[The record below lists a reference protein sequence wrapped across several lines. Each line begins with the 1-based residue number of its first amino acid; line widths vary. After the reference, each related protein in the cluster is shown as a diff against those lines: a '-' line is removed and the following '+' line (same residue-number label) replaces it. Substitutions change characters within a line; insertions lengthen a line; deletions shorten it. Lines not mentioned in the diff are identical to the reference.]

1 MPRFAMPQFTMLRR
15 HLFLCLGLLALTSWV
30 LPAQELSSEKNF
42 ETNRAGRG
50 PAVPLS
56 HDKGVIEIRKVK
68 GTVGKV
74 DLELRTI
81 TIVTGKK
88 KIGDLVLSF
97 SQPEGREQIKVSSK
111 AAKLLGKKNMKLE
124 EVRPGSKVKIQYYPS
139 MGQFLELIIEKPA
152 S

>member
-1 MPRFAMPQFTMLRR
+1 MPQFTMPRR
-15 HLFLCLGLLALTSWV
+15 HLFRCLGLLALASWV

-50 PAVPLS
+50 PAAPLS
-56 HDKGVIEIRKVK
+56 HDKGVIGIRKLK

-111 AAKLLGKKNMKLE
+111 AAKLLGKKNIKLE

-139 MGQFLELIIEKPA
+139 MGQLLELIIEKPA